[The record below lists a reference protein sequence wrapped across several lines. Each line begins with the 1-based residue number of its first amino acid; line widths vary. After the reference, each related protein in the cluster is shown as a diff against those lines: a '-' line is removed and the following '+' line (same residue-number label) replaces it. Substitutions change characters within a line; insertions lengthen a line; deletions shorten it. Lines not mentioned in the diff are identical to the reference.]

1 MYIYIFIDLCYFFRG
16 WGVTL
21 LFSIL
26 PYIFKTKFINL
37 SVPSKSKLYDKFA
50 LKRNQE
56 YPKDAWL
63 SICCDSITQTHHKV
77 SATVADQ
84 KLIS

>member
-1 MYIYIFIDLCYFFRG
+1 MYVIFLGGGELHFF
-16 WGVTL
+16 
-21 LFSIL
+21 FSIL

-63 SICCDSITQTHHKV
+63 SICCDSITQTHHKE
-77 SATVADQ
+77 SATVADL